1 VIDMADECKYAHDIE
16 RMKTDTTVLLTKM
29 DDVQKDVDKLGNKI
43 DKLSDDLH
51 NGPVEEKVEKAID
64 ARNGRLLMKIIF
76 AVVSSTFGFELVAK
90 WLSGLF
96 K

>member
-1 VIDMADECKYAHDIE
+1 MADECKYAHDIE

-51 NGPVEEKVEKAID
+51 NGLVEKKVEKAID
-64 ARNGRLLMKIIF
+64 ARNGRLLWKLIF
-76 AVVSSTFGFELVAK
+76 AIITSSSIMTWIMSLF
-90 WLSGLF
+90 SGGGG
-96 K
+96 

>member
-1 VIDMADECKYAHDIE
+1 MADECKYAHDIE

-51 NGPVEEKVEKAID
+51 NGFVEEKVEKAID
-64 ARNGRLLMKIIF
+64 ARNGRLLWKLIF
-76 AVVSSTFGFELVAK
+76 AIVSSSAVMTWVMSLF
-90 WLSGLF
+90 SGGGG
-96 K
+96 

>member
-1 VIDMADECKYAHDIE
+1 MADECKYAHDIE

-51 NGPVEEKVEKAID
+51 NGLVEGKVEKAID
-64 ARNGRLLMKIIF
+64 ARNGRLLWKLIF
-76 AVVSSTFGFELVAK
+76 AIITSSSIMTWIMSLF
-90 WLSGLF
+90 SGGGG
-96 K
+96 

>member
-1 VIDMADECKYAHDIE
+1 MADECKYAHDIE

-51 NGPVEEKVEKAID
+51 NGLVEEKVEKAID
-64 ARNGRLLMKIIF
+64 ARNGRLLWKLIF
-76 AVVSSTFGFELVAK
+76 AIITSSSIMTWIMSLF
-90 WLSGLF
+90 SGGGG
-96 K
+96 